1 MSGFFGGP
9 SMANMMNDPR
19 YKKQVADAFNPAI
32 STMNVSPTGG
42 TGVPGQ
48 KKETLAIKA
57 GDANI
62 SQNNTGKQV
71 AGAALSAAGVP
82 GSGLI
87 AGLLFPP
94 PIKHNVKPGELN
106 PNAMEM
112 ANKPWMKQGMNS
124 IWGPSRSYAI
134 T

>member
-62 SQNNTGKQV
+62 SQNNTGPATRRSPTVVKTIQV
-71 AGAALSAAGVP
+71 
-82 GSGLI
+82 
-87 AGLLFPP
+87 
-94 PIKHNVKPGELN
+94 
-106 PNAMEM
+106 
-112 ANKPWMKQGMNS
+112 NKLQE
-124 IWGPSRSYAI
+124 RH
-134 T
+134 